1 MEGGTSIDE
10 AVGRQVGRG
19 QTLPSLAMLVTEF
32 GIYPEG
38 SEEPL
43 TAFKKRNDHDHI

>member
-1 MEGGTSIDE
+1 MEGGVSIDE

-19 QTLPSLAMLVTEF
+19 QILPSLAILVTEF

-38 SEEPL
+38 TEEPL
-43 TAFKKRNDHDHI
+43 TAFKKRKDRDHI